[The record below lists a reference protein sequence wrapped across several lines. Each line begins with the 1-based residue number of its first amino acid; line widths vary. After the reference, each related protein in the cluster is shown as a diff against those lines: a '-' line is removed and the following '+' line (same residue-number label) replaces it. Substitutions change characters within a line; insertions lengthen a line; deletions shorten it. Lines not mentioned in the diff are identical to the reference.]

1 MRKIST
7 FTKIEFKYISLHRM
21 ENKKLLKFLLRDL
34 NELDEMVTE
43 KGTQSFDELE
53 MEFLHT
59 RVKGAKKLIQ
69 ILYDRDGKLEV
80 VKQQEVVK
88 VVEKRV
94 EPAIVKVKEEAE
106 PVHDAI
112 EKIIEKKPVV
122 EEDKITEP
130 EPTVEKL
137 EVSAPEKVIEPLE
150 EEKSEVIIVESS
162 EKIKEQVIIEEDK
175 GVELQEEETI
185 EANNR
190 LGDSFSKEKSVND
203 LVGVSNDKLEHKISN
218 RPVANIQSAIGI
230 NDRFQF
236 IRELFKGNA
245 ESFVAAVS
253 ELDNMGD
260 IDEAVD
266 YIQQNYTWKKNET
279 SLKFVNLVKRRF
291 LNE

>member
-7 FTKIEFKYISLHRM
+7 FTKIEFKNISLHRM

-34 NELDEMVTE
+34 NELDEMIVE
-43 KGTQSFDELE
+43 KGNRSFDELE

-69 ILYDRDGKLEV
+69 ILCDRDGKPEV
-80 VKQQEVVK
+80 VKRQEVME
-88 VVEKRV
+88 VVEEKV
-94 EPAIVKVKEEAE
+94 EPPKVEVKEEAVNEVNDKIIVEKPVIKEDKIIKPEPKEEELDDSVPEKVVEAQEEEKPEGIVAELSENIEE
-106 PVHDAI
+106 PV
-112 EKIIEKKPVV
+112 VV
-122 EEDKITEP
+122 EE
-130 EPTVEKL
+130 EKDVQL
-137 EVSAPEKVIEPLE
+137 H
-150 EEKSEVIIVESS
+150 
-162 EKIKEQVIIEEDK
+162 
-175 GVELQEEETI
+175 EEETI

-203 LVGVSNDKLEHKISN
+203 LVGVSSDKLEYKISN

-266 YIQQNYTWKKNET
+266 YIQQNYKWKKNDT

>member
-7 FTKIEFKYISLHRM
+7 FTKIEFKNISLHRM

-34 NELDEMVTE
+34 NELDEMVAE
-43 KGTQSFDELE
+43 KGTRSFDELE
-53 MEFLHT
+53 MEFIHT

-69 ILYDRDGKLEV
+69 ILYDRDGKQEAGQ
-80 VKQQEVVK
+80 QQEAVK
-88 VVEKRV
+88 VVEERV
-94 EPAIVKVKEEAE
+94 EPPKVEVKEEAKCVTVETAKVIVKE
-106 PVHDAI
+106 PIV
-112 EKIIEKKPVV
+112 K
-122 EEDKITEP
+122 EDKIVEP
-130 EPTVEKL
+130 ESNEEEL
-137 EVSAPEKVIEPLE
+137 EVFVPKVAETMVEEKPEVIEA
-150 EEKSEVIIVESS
+150 ESS
-162 EKIKEQVIIEEDK
+162 EKIEGQVIVKEDK

-203 LVGVSNDKLEHKISN
+203 SVGVSNDKLEHKISN

-245 ESFVAAVS
+245 ESFVTAVS

-260 IDEAVD
+260 INEAVD
-266 YIQQNYTWKKNET
+266 YIQHNYKWKKNET